1 MTDFNQENRVFGE
14 SVLQTPENENI
25 NSKTDIRDKDI
36 SSAAAAKKDGRLFKK
51 STFDTKK
58 LVGMAMFAA
67 LAYAV
72 TFIFRI
78 PVMFLTFDAK
88 DAVITIASLMY
99 GPVSGVIISLIVALV
114 EMISVSS
121 TGVYGFIM
129 NFASSAVFSAVAA
142 LIYKLRRNHVGALI
156 AFYSASAAMVFVMVL
171 LNMFV
176 TPYYMGATTAEVMK
190 LIPTLI
196 LPFNAAKALLNSAFA
211 MLLYKPVTLAM
222 RKARL
227 LKGKSSM
234 SFNRS
239 SAIVMSAAAVTLA
252 VAVTIFVILS
262 K

>member
-1 MTDFNQENRVFGE
+1 MTDLNQENRVCADLLE
-14 SVLQTPENENI
+14 TAENENI
-25 NSKTDIRDKDI
+25 NSQVNTCDEPT
-36 SSAAAAKKDGRLFKK
+36 SSEAVAKKGNRFFEK
-51 STFDTKK
+51 SSFDTKK

-72 TFIFRI
+72 TFVFRI

-99 GPVSGVIISLIVALV
+99 GPVSGVVISFTVALV

-129 NFASSAVFSAVAA
+129 NFASSAVFSSVAA

-176 TPYYMGATTAEVMK
+176 TPYYMGATTEAVMK
-190 LIPTLI
+190 LIPTVI

-222 RKARL
+222 RKAKL

-239 SAIVMSAAAVTLA
+239 SAVVMSAAALTLA
-252 VAVTIFVILS
+252 VAITIFIILN